1 MKKKASKMR
10 AGGEKDLGGKIPGQ
24 RHEEEG
30 VAALQEEWGG
40 LGGLQWA
47 PQGHCGGGG
56 LGGFLGSVSEVQLW
70 GCLGGC
76 PMAPCPPT

>member
-47 PQGHCGGGG
+47 P
-56 LGGFLGSVSEVQLW
+56 
-70 GCLGGC
+70 
-76 PMAPCPPT
+76 

>member
-40 LGGLQWA
+40 LGGLSSGLPRDTVEEEGWEGSWDQCLRFSSGAAWVAA
-47 PQGHCGGGG
+47 P
-56 LGGFLGSVSEVQLW
+56 
-70 GCLGGC
+70 
-76 PMAPCPPT
+76 